1 MVDEMDRRGQLLG
14 ELPGARTFSNYN
26 DIVATQQGREKLP
39 LILLVVDE
47 FVDLVL
53 QARAEG
59 DKTLEA
65 LLSRLASKGSGL
77 GITLILTTTDP
88 TADVV
93 DMKIRRCCTYRM
105 CFSVP
110 TSSDSEIV
118 LGARGAERIPY
129 EAKGRLLLA
138 DESRRVVEVQG
149 FFLSDESLKTISE
162 QFPPAT
168 DATSTVVEVA
178 PKLDSITIALVRYAD
193 QHLAGEF
200 AIGRLFEGFNASRSE
215 NTRVPKHI
223 IADIG
228 TQLAEREL
236 LVTGP
241 KPSNSRIRVRL
252 ITDALRELC
261 HADIP

>member
-1 MVDEMDRRGQLLG
+1 
-14 ELPGARTFSNYN
+14 
-26 DIVATQQGREKLP
+26 
-39 LILLVVDE
+39 
-47 FVDLVL
+47 
-53 QARAEG
+53 
-59 DKTLEA
+59 
-65 LLSRLASKGSGL
+65 
-77 GITLILTTTDP
+77 
-88 TADVV
+88 
-93 DMKIRRCCTYRM
+93 M

-110 TSSDSEIV
+110 TPSDSEIV

-129 EAKGRLLLA
+129 EAKGRMLLA

-162 QFPPAT
+162 QFPPASAT
-168 DATSTVVEVA
+168 GATSTTVEVA

-200 AIGRLFEGFNASRSE
+200 AIGRLFEGFNATRTE
-215 NTRVPKHI
+215 QTRVPKHI

-261 HADIP
+261 HADTE